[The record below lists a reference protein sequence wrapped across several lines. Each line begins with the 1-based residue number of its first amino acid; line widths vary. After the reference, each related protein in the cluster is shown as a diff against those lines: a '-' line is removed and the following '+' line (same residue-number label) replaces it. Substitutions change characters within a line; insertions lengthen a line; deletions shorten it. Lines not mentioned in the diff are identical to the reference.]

1 MLFRSREP
9 GPTTSLTPQGVVD
22 PSRFSRSG
30 ESSAKTTTE
39 AAQEMSNAERK
50 MTLVMRVERPHEG
63 FMLVPCQK
71 RNGPLPKEEWS
82 LPKRGMVP
90 CQKEEWSP
98 AKRGMVPCQKR
109 NGPLPKRC
117 AHFRDLEECMRASR
131 LAASSRRRACATC
144 GLLFLHFLLNLVL
157 WVPRPRPTTKRAANS
172 LRNLIIW
179 VGALAHEGATWVEG
193 ILNQKSQV

>member
-1 MLFRSREP
+1 M
-9 GPTTSLTPQGVVD
+9 
-22 PSRFSRSG
+22 
-30 ESSAKTTTE
+30 
-39 AAQEMSNAERK
+39 
-50 MTLVMRVERPHEG
+50 
-63 FMLVPCQK
+63 VPCQK

-82 LPKRGMVP
+82 PAKRGMVP
-90 CQKEEWSP
+90 CQKRNGPQPKEEWSP

-109 NGPLPKRC
+109 NGPLPKEERSPAKRGMVPC
-117 AHFRDLEECMRASR
+117 QKRNMVPCQNDVPTFRDLEVCMRASR

-144 GLLFLHFLLNLVL
+144 GLLLLHFLLNLVL

-179 VGALAHEGATWVEG
+179 VGALAHEGATRVEG